1 MKKRRILAAFLAGL
15 LLAFT
20 GCGGPKQGKAAEHQP
35 NTRPGAELVLL
46 EYSPGGAVYKIVND
60 TGKEIYT
67 GNKDVI
73 SLEMEQ
79 EGVWY
84 EIDVGERSFTAEAM
98 IVPEGESGELETNWA
113 GSYGTLPKGRYRLVK
128 GFFEEDPNAAG
139 FVLAAEFEIE

>member
-1 MKKRRILAAFLAGL
+1 MKKRRILAAFWAGL
-15 LLAFT
+15 LLALA
-20 GCGGPKQGKAAEHQP
+20 GCGGPKQGKVSELEP

-46 EYSPGGAVYKIVND
+46 EYSPGGAVYKIVNE
-60 TGKEIYT
+60 TGREIYT

-79 EGVWY
+79 GGVWY
-84 EIDVGERSFTAEAM
+84 EIDVGEQSFTAEAM

-139 FVLAAEFEIE
+139 SVLAAEFEIE

>member
-1 MKKRRILAAFLAGL
+1 MKKRRILTAFLAGL
-15 LLAFT
+15 LLALA
-20 GCGGPKQGKAAEHQP
+20 GCGGVKLGKASECAA

-46 EYSPGGAVYKIVND
+46 EYSPGGAVYKVVNG
-60 TGKEIYT
+60 TGGEIYT

-98 IVPEGESGELETNWA
+98 IIPEGESGEMATNWA

-128 GFFEEDPNAAG
+128 SFFEEDPNAAR
-139 FVLAAEFEIE
+139 FTLAAEFEIK